1 MNGENRLLL
10 DGDPAS
16 PLGGPL
22 LHGAPLLGRDPFAP
36 EPSAEPWLEAL
47 DRLTTRIPVPA
58 RRPAP
63 ALEPLPPRVADV
75 SDGELSRHGVARWLG
90 DAERRRLAA
99 LRAAQVGKEDPFGLD
114 VSAIERALPVVLAL
128 YRYWF
133 RVRSEGHEH
142 LPRRGG
148 AILVANHGGLLPF
161 DGAMAVLDTL
171 LHTDPPR
178 LLRPLVARFVR
189 DLPLVRDFYAGTGP
203 VIGTRDNFRKL
214 LERRELVLVFPE
226 GVEGIRKTVPDR
238 YRLQHFHPGFVQE
251 AVRMRVPVIPVA
263 IVGPDDQ
270 APILYDVK
278 TLARWLRL
286 PAFPITPTFPWL
298 GPLGLVPY
306 PVRYR
311 IVYGEPLALHEQA
324 PRAAADDLARME
336 EMAARVRLTLQHLL
350 DRHR

>member
-1 MNGENRLLL
+1 MNGEGTLLL

-22 LHGAPLLGRDPFAP
+22 PPGTALLGRDPFDAP
-36 EPSAEPWLEAL
+36 AAGEWLEAL
-47 DRLTTRIPVPA
+47 DRLTTRIAIAARPA
-58 RRPAP
+58 RPA
-63 ALEPLPPRVADV
+63 EPTPPRVSEI
-75 SDGELSRHGVARWLG
+75 SDGALASRGIARWLG

-99 LRAAQVGKEDPFGLD
+99 LRAARVGREDPFGLD
-114 VSAIERALPVVLAL
+114 VSAVERALPVMLAL

-133 RVRSEGHEH
+133 RVQSEGHEH

-161 DGAMAVLDTL
+161 DGAMAALDAL
-171 LHTDPPR
+171 LYTDPPR

-189 DLPLVRDFYAGTGP
+189 ELPLLRDFYAGIGP
-203 VIGTRDNFRKL
+203 VIGTRDNFRQL

-226 GVEGIRKTVPDR
+226 GVEGIKKTVPDR
-238 YRLQHFHPGFVQE
+238 YRLQHFHPGFVE
-251 AVRMRVPVIPVA
+251 ESVRLRVPVIPVA
-263 IVGPDDQ
+263 IIGPDDQ

-278 TLARWLRL
+278 TIARWLRL

-298 GPLGLVPY
+298 GPLGLLPY

-311 IVYGEPLALHEQA
+311 IVYGEPLALFEQA
-324 PRAAADDLARME
+324 PREAASDRARMN
-336 EMAARVRLTLQHLL
+336 EMAARVRLTVQHLV
-350 DRHR
+350 DRNR

>member
-1 MNGENRLLL
+1 VNGDGPLLL

-16 PLGGPL
+16 PLDAPL
-22 LHGAPLLGRDPFAP
+22 AAGAPLLGRDPFEA
-36 EPSAEPWLEAL
+36 SAASEPWLDAL
-47 DRLTTRIPVPA
+47 DRLATRIAAP
-58 RRPAP
+58 RPALRAP
-63 ALEPLPPRVADV
+63 PESAPLVSEIPDGALPKQ
-75 SDGELSRHGVARWLG
+75 GVGRWLG
-90 DAERRRLAA
+90 DAERRRIAA
-99 LRAAQVGKEDPFGLD
+99 LRAAHAGREDPFGLD
-114 VSAIERALPVVLAL
+114 IASVERALPIVLAL

-133 RVRSEGHEH
+133 RVQSEGHEH

-161 DGAMAVLDTL
+161 DGAMAAVDAL
-171 LHTDPPR
+171 LHSDPPR
-178 LLRPLVARFVR
+178 LVRPLVARFVR
-189 DLPLVRDFYAGTGP
+189 DLPLLRDFYAGIGP
-203 VIGTRDNFRKL
+203 VIGTRENFRQL

-238 YRLQHFHPGFVQE
+238 YRLQHFHPGFVEE
-251 AVRMRVPVIPVA
+251 AVRHRVPVIPVA

-278 TLARWLRL
+278 TIARWLRL

-298 GPLGLVPY
+298 GPLGLLPY

-324 PRAAADDLARME
+324 PREAAGDRARME
-336 EMAARVRLTLQHLL
+336 EMAARVRQTVQHLL

>member
-1 MNGENRLLL
+1 MNGEGTLLL

-22 LHGAPLLGRDPFAP
+22 PPGTALLGRDPFDAP
-36 EPSAEPWLEAL
+36 ATGEWIEAL
-47 DRLTTRIPVPA
+47 DRLTTRIAVPLRPA
-58 RRPAP
+58 RPADP
-63 ALEPLPPRVADV
+63 TPPRVSEI
-75 SDGELSRHGVARWLG
+75 SDGALASRGIARWLG

-99 LRAAQVGKEDPFGLD
+99 LRAAQVGRDDPFGLD
-114 VSAIERALPVVLAL
+114 VSAVERALPVMLAL

-133 RVRSEGHEH
+133 RVQSEGHEH

-161 DGAMAVLDTL
+161 DGAMAALDAL

-189 DLPLVRDFYAGTGP
+189 DLPLLRDFYAGIGP
-203 VIGTRDNFRKL
+203 VIGTRDNFRQL

-226 GVEGIRKTVPDR
+226 GVDAICKTVPDR
-238 YRLQHFHPGFVQE
+238 YRLQHFHPGFVEE
-251 AVRMRVPVIPVA
+251 AVRLRVPVIPVA
-263 IVGPDDQ
+263 IIGPDDQ

-278 TLARWLRL
+278 TIARWLRL

-298 GPLGLVPY
+298 GPLGLLPY

-311 IVYGEPLALHEQA
+311 IVYGEPLALYEQA
-324 PRAAADDLARME
+324 PREAASDRVRMN
-336 EMAARVRLTLQHLL
+336 EMAARVRQTVQHLV

>member
-1 MNGENRLLL
+1 MNGEGRLLL

-22 LHGAPLLGRDPFAP
+22 PPGAPLLTRDPFASP
-36 EPSAEPWLEAL
+36 AAGEPWLEAL
-47 DRLTTRIPVPA
+47 DRLATRVPA
-58 RRPAP
+58 RPVGAHEPAAP
-63 ALEPLPPRVADV
+63 LVAEVDDGALARRGV
-75 SDGELSRHGVARWLG
+75 SRWLA

-99 LRAAQVGKEDPFGLD
+99 LRVALRGRADPFGLD
-114 VSAIERALPVVLAL
+114 VDSIERALPVVLAL
-128 YRYWF
+128 YRWWF

-161 DGAMAVLDTL
+161 DGAMAVLDVL
-171 LHTDPPR
+171 LHSDPPR
-178 LLRPLVARFVR
+178 VLRPLVARFVR
-189 DLPLVRDFYAGTGP
+189 ELPLVRDLFSGTGP
-203 VIGTRDNFRKL
+203 VIGTRDNFRRL

-226 GVEGIRKTVPDR
+226 GVAGIRKTVPDR
-238 YRLQHFHPGFVQE
+238 YRVQHFHRGFVEE
-251 AVRMRVPVIPVA
+251 AVRLRVPVIPVA

-278 TLARWLRL
+278 AIARWLGL

-298 GPLGLVPY
+298 GPLGLLPY
-306 PVRYR
+306 PVSYR

-324 PRAAADDLARME
+324 PPEAAHDRARME
-336 EMAARVRLTLQHLL
+336 EMAARVRLTVQHLL

>member
-1 MNGENRLLL
+1 LPGL
-10 DGDPAS
+10 P
-16 PLGGPL
+16 PI
-22 LHGAPLLGRDPFAP
+22 GRDPFEP
-36 EPSAEPWLEAL
+36 PSAADPGLDAL
-47 DRLTTRIPVPA
+47 DRLATRIAVPA
-58 RRPAP
+58 RGAAP
-63 ALEPLPPRVADV
+63 EPLAPRLADVAD
-75 SDGELSRHGVARWLG
+75 GALPRAGVARWLG

-99 LRAAQVGKEDPFGLD
+99 LRAALEGRDDPFGLD
-114 VSAIERALPVVLAL
+114 VGSIERALPVAMAL

-133 RVRSEGHEH
+133 RVQSEGHEH

-161 DGAMAVLDTL
+161 DGVMAVLDAF

-178 LLRPLVARFVR
+178 MLRPLVARFVR
-189 DLPLVRDFYAGTGP
+189 ELPLVRDFYAGTGP

-226 GVEGIRKTVPDR
+226 GLEGIRKTVPDR
-238 YRLQHFHPGFVQE
+238 YRLQHFHCGFVEE
-251 AVRMRVPVIPVA
+251 AIRLRVPVIPVA

-270 APILYDVK
+270 APILYNLE
-278 TLARWLRL
+278 TIARWLRL

-298 GPLGLVPY
+298 GPLGLLPY

-311 IVYGEPLALHEQA
+311 IVYGEPLALHQQA
-324 PRAAADDLARME
+324 PREAADDPERMQ
-336 EMAARVRLTLQHLL
+336 EMAARVRLTVQHLV

>member
-1 MNGENRLLL
+1 MNGETRLIL
-10 DGDPAS
+10 DGDPAT

-22 LHGAPLLGRDPFAP
+22 PPGAPLLTRDPFA
-36 EPSAEPWLEAL
+36 ATGVGEPWLDAL
-47 DRLTTRIPVPA
+47 DRLATRVPA
-58 RRPAP
+58 PPWDSSLSRTPAT
-63 ALEPLPPRVADV
+63 PRVAEVEDGALARRGV
-75 SDGELSRHGVARWLG
+75 SRWLS

-99 LRAAQVGKEDPFGLD
+99 LRAARCGRADPFGLD
-114 VSAIERALPVVLAL
+114 VDAIERALPVVLAL

-133 RVRSEGHEH
+133 RVQSEGHEH

-161 DGAMAVLDTL
+161 DGAMASLDAL

-178 LLRPLVARFVR
+178 ILRPLVARFVR
-189 DLPLVRDFYAGTGP
+189 ELPIVRDFFSGTGP
-203 VIGTRDNFRKL
+203 VIGTRDNFRRL

-226 GVEGIRKTVPDR
+226 GVAGIRKTVPDR
-238 YRLQHFHPGFVQE
+238 YRLQHFHPGFVEE
-251 AVRMRVPVIPVA
+251 AVRLRVPVIPVA

-278 TLARWLRL
+278 AIARWLGL

-298 GPLGLVPY
+298 GPLGLLPY

-324 PRAAADDLARME
+324 PPEAAGDRARME
-336 EMAARVRLTLQHLL
+336 EMAARVRLTVQHLL